1 MNKDQ
6 IAGSGKEVKGAVKEM
21 VGKAIG
27 DTKLESAG
35 KIDGLWG
42 RIQNAFGGLKETLIG
57 K

>member
-6 IAGSGKEVKGAVKEM
+6 IAGSVKEAKGTIKEM
-21 VGKAIG
+21 TGKAIG

>member
-6 IAGSGKEVKGAVKEM
+6 IAGSVKEVKGAVKEM
-21 VGKAIG
+21 AGKTIG